1 MPPEEV
7 TEDACGFV
15 LGAKI
20 ICFSP
25 SSSSSCFF
33 FLLVLFLQNMLVSF
47 LLSAV
52 ILCESE
58 ASGEF
63 APTGAGARLPTTS
76 LLHVDEE
83 EEDGGNFSARRVVEP
98 TAGSY

>member
-1 MPPEEV
+1 MGSFWGLKSFAFLLLLLLLV
-7 TEDACGFV
+7 
-15 LGAKI
+15 
-20 ICFSP
+20 
-25 SSSSSCFF
+25 FF
-33 FLLVLFLQNMLVSF
+33 FLVLFLQNMLVSF